1 MRLLVELSRRKV
13 LRTAAI
19 YVAAAWLLLQV
30 AELLLQML
38 EVPAWGLKLVFVM
51 LVVGFPIAL
60 ILSWTLQVTPQ
71 GLKREI
77 APSAAAAPADK
88 PPTDDSATR
97 AGAEPRV
104 RSPEAASDLSIAV
117 LPFDNMSDDPAN
129 VHFADGLSEELLN
142 LLSRIAT
149 LRVVAR
155 TSSFSFKG
163 RAVGATAIAR
173 ELGVAHL
180 LEGSVR
186 KSGNRIRITAQ
197 LIRGSDAS
205 HVWSQT
211 YDRDLTDIFAVQ
223 DEIASA
229 VVDELEVKLLG
240 VTAPKSW
247 RTDPEA
253 YAHFLRGRQFLDLAS
268 TEGYARAIT
277 ELEATLRI
285 DPRFGPAWAVLGA
298 LYWGQ
303 ANNSLIDY
311 AEGARRARAH
321 AEKAHQLDPTLA
333 DPLSLLGYLDAIE
346 HVDVAGGLARMERAS
361 RIEPNTPR
369 ILTRLANVLIGR
381 GRLDDA
387 MIYCRRAL
395 RADPLSALAH
405 AVCGNACYFAGNL
418 EEAET
423 LRRRV
428 LVLSP
433 GWLSGHFYLGRVLL
447 ARGDIPAALAE
458 MQLEQSEFWRLT
470 GLAIVRHAMGQPAES
485 DAALEA
491 LSEFDLGGAA
501 YQLAQIHGFRG
512 EADAAF
518 GWLDR
523 AVATH
528 DAGLVFVRVD
538 PLLAALHGDPRWEAF
553 LAGSAANKTN

>member
-1 MRLLVELSRRKV
+1 V
-13 LRTAAI
+13 I
-19 YVAAAWLLLQV
+19 
-30 AELLLQML
+30 
-38 EVPAWGLKLVFVM
+38 
-51 LVVGFPIAL
+51 
-60 ILSWTLQVTPQ
+60 
-71 GLKREI
+71 
-77 APSAAAAPADK
+77 
-88 PPTDDSATR
+88 
-97 AGAEPRV
+97 
-104 RSPEAASDLSIAV
+104 
-117 LPFDNMSDDPAN
+117 
-129 VHFADGLSEELLN
+129 
-142 LLSRIAT
+142 
-149 LRVVAR
+149 AR

-163 RAVGATAIAR
+163 RAVGATVIAR

-186 KSGNRIRITAQ
+186 KAGNRIRITAQ
-197 LIRGSDAS
+197 LIRGSDAT

-211 YDRDLTDIFAVQ
+211 FDRDLTDIFAVQ

-240 VTAPKSW
+240 VAAPKSW

-277 ELEATLRI
+277 ELEAALAI
-285 DPRFGPAWAVLGA
+285 DPGFGPAWAMLGA

-321 AEKAHQLDPTLA
+321 ATKAHKLDPRLA

-346 HVDVAGGLARMERAS
+346 RVDVAGGLERMERAI
-361 RIEPNTPR
+361 RIEPNNPR
-369 ILTRLANVLIGR
+369 ILTRLANVLIGC
-381 GRLDDA
+381 GRLDES
-387 MIYCRRAL
+387 MGYCRQAL

-405 AVCGNACYFAGNL
+405 AVCGNACYFAGQL
-418 EEAET
+418 EEAEA

-428 LVLSP
+428 LELSP

-447 ARGDIPAALAE
+447 ARGDLQGALAE
-458 MQLEQSEFWRLT
+458 MQLEQSDFWRLT
-470 GLAIVRHAMGQPAES
+470 GLAIVCHALRQPAES
-485 DAALEA
+485 DAALKA

-512 EADAAF
+512 DVDAAF
-518 GWLDR
+518 EWLQR
-523 AVATH
+523 AAAAH
-528 DAGLVFVRVD
+528 DAGLVFARVD
-538 PLLAALHGDPRWEAF
+538 PLLTGLHGDPRWETFVAS
-553 LAGSAANKTN
+553 SAVK